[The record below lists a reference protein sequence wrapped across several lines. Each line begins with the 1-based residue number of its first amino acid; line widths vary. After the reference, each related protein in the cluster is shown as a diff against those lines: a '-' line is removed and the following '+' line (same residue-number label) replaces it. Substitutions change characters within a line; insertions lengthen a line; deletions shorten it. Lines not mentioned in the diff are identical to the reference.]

1 MPPRNPELPEGTD
14 HIITGAMETGAGADA
29 STGSS
34 GGTGL
39 GSGTAAP
46 GGDTG
51 FVASGGSAGGLG
63 DGTGGTSVGG
73 SGSGGLSTS
82 GSGAAGGSSLG
93 GSSSTGSSG
102 GGSSS
107 GGGAAE
113 KLAGQVREQVYG
125 LKDQATEKARELADT
140 GKGRVTSTLNNITE
154 IVNEAARAVDDRLG
168 EQYGQYAH
176 RAADAVSSLATTIEG
191 KSLEDMIDDTRSAVR
206 KSPAIALGTA
216 ALLGFALMRVV
227 KAGLPVNDA
236 DTTSGRG
243 GSTGQGGTTGQTGAS
258 TRGETATRSG
268 A

>member
-34 GGTGL
+34 GGTGS
-39 GSGTAAP
+39 GSGAAAP

-73 SGSGGLSTS
+73 SAGSGLSS
-82 GSGAAGGSSLG
+82 SGGSASG
-93 GSSSTGSSG
+93 GSF

-113 KLAGQVREQVYG
+113 KLAGQVRDQVYG
-125 LKDQATEKARELADT
+125 LREQATEKARQLADT
-140 GKGRVTSTLNNITE
+140 GKGQVTSTLTNITD
-154 IVNEAARAVDDRLG
+154 IVNEAARQVDERFG

-227 KAGLPVNDA
+227 KAGLPLHD
-236 DTTSGRG
+236 DG
-243 GSTGQGGTTGQTGAS
+243 GEGNQRGTTGGTSDRGGTANRTGA
-258 TRGETATRSG
+258 
-268 A
+268 

>member
-1 MPPRNPELPEGTD
+1 MPRNPELPEGTD

-34 GGTGL
+34 GGGTGS

-63 DGTGGTSVGG
+63 DGTGGTAVGG
-73 SGSGGLSTS
+73 SGTGGLSTS
-82 GSGAAGGSSLG
+82 GSGGSGGS
-93 GSSSTGSSG
+93 SSG
-102 GGSSS
+102 GGSAS

-125 LKDQATEKARELADT
+125 LKEQATDKARQLADT
-140 GKGRVTSTLNNITE
+140 GKERVTSTLTNITD
-154 IVNEAARAVDDRLG
+154 IVNEAARQVDDRFG
-168 EQYGQYAH
+168 AQYGQYAH

-206 KSPAIALGTA
+206 KSPAIAIGTA

-227 KAGLPVNDA
+227 KAGLPA
-236 DTTSGRG
+236 DDGAN
-243 GSTGQGGTTGQTGAS
+243 TGQGRSGGTSGGTANRTGA
-258 TRGETATRSG
+258 
-268 A
+268 

>member
-14 HIITGAMETGAGADA
+14 HIISGAMETGAGADA

-34 GGTGL
+34 GGL
-39 GSGTAAP
+39 GSGAAAP

-73 SGSGGLSTS
+73 STGSGLSSS
-82 GSGAAGGSSLG
+82 GGGSSLG
-93 GSSSTGSSG
+93 SGTGGGSG
-102 GGSSS
+102 GTSSS

-113 KLAGQVREQVYG
+113 KLASQVRDQVYG
-125 LKDQATEKARELADT
+125 LREQATEKARQLADT
-140 GKGRVTSTLNNITE
+140 GKGQVTSTLTNLTD
-154 IVNEAARAVDDRLG
+154 IVNEAARQVDERFG

-191 KSLEDMIDDTRSAVR
+191 KSLEDMIEDTRSAVR

-227 KAGLPVNDA
+227 KAGLPLNGDGG
-236 DTTSGRG
+236 DGNQRGTTGGTSGRG
-243 GSTGQGGTTGQTGAS
+243 G
-258 TRGETATRSG
+258 TANRTD